1 MVTVNQE
8 TYQKLM
14 INNLN
19 FYVML
24 IVQLMIKNLLYR

>member
-8 TYQKLM
+8 TYQKLI

-24 IVQLMIKNLLYR
+24 ILQLMIKNLLY